1 MLIRTPES
9 WPPAL
14 AAAVAMLALASLDLL
29 GAVAAKEAVVRR
41 SPAFAV
47 GGALVFVV
55 MFWVYASSLQ
65 YADLAVVTLG
75 WVVVLQIGV
84 VLVDVLRY
92 DAPAPARTWVVVAV
106 LVAAQAYLLL
116 GAPPRA
122 DDGPAEAA
130 GPQVAHT
137 AGPPSR

>member
-29 GAVAAKEAVVRR
+29 GAVAAKEAVERR
-41 SPAFAV
+41 SAGFAV
-47 GGALVFVV
+47 AGALVFVV
-55 MFWVYASSLQ
+55 LFWVYASSLQ

-92 DAPAPARTWVVVAV
+92 DAPAPARTWVVVGV

-116 GAPPRA
+116 GAS
-122 DDGPAEAA
+122 GPAGEAPA
-130 GPQVAHT
+130 GSQAVHSAAT
-137 AGPPSR
+137 PPG